1 MLAISK
7 KTGHVEANGDRAVS
21 GHFSSEW
28 NGSSSIGIFRRVSHY
43 DNFRGIAYGGNSV
56 IPSSS
61 GYYAF
66 SWYDGCIRNEIS

>member
-21 GHFSSEW
+21 GHFSNEW
-28 NGSSSIGIFRRVSHY
+28 NGSSSIVIFRRVSHY

-56 IPSSS
+56 

-66 SWYDGCIRNEIS
+66 SWYDWCIRNEIS